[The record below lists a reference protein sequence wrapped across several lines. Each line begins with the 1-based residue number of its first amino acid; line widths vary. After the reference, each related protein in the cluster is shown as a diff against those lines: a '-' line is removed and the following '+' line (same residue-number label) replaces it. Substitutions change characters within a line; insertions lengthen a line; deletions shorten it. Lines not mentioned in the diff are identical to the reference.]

1 MTAFTAA
8 RVGLL
13 PCQSCRLVS
22 RPILGDDFACP
33 GCGVRLHARKP
44 DSLGRTTALLV
55 AAVLL
60 FVPANLLP
68 IVTTTTLLR
77 THSETIVSGVVRLWN
92 TGSWFLSIL
101 IFAASIV
108 VPALKM
114 AVLTLLVVS
123 TRLRSLSTW
132 RRAERTR
139 LYRLVEMVG
148 RWSMLDI
155 FVMALMAALLQ
166 SPIASVEIRGG
177 AIAFASVVVLTM
189 FASMSFDPRLIWDAS
204 APGKEDH
211 RD

>member
-1 MTAFTAA
+1 MMTFTAA
-8 RVGLL
+8 RVGVLS
-13 PCQSCRLVS
+13 CQSCRLVS

-123 TRLRSLSTW
+123 TRVRSLSTW